1 MLALAWYSGV
11 PVAGEIARIQAQVSG
26 PMNALPDTDRR
37 RIRFNR
43 LHEYGMAWQVPT
55 KGDDHAIPTAGGCAV
70 AANTLLPLWVRDHMP
85 GWDIAAWWCVPDGEA
100 EKFIAANR
108 GERV

>member
-1 MLALAWYSGV
+1 MKRNYAGVYIGFMTVILALV
-11 PVAGEIARIQAQVSG
+11 FVAFWIAPRPAHSESW
-26 PMNALPDTDRR
+26 ALVVLLARDKA
-37 RIRFNR
+37 
-43 LHEYGMAWQVPT
+43 ESWQVPT